1 MIKNGD
7 KITYKQKNI
16 NIDKDKLLNSIINV
30 SNMDKNDKPIQ
41 CKYINNYINVS
52 YMINEDIKHI
62 KWQYQYTITDITH
75 ENWIQLLMQ
84 YANKIDNKKLI
95 SFVYNEV
102 NKIP

>member
-1 MIKNGD
+1 MVGD
-7 KITYKQKNI
+7 VPTQNWLYQM
-16 NIDKDKLLNSIINV
+16 SH
-30 SNMDKNDKPIQ
+30 PIALV
-41 CKYINNYINVS
+41 NWRVS